1 MLVNIVT
8 ASSAMADE
16 RLMLLKFQRNDQP
29 LFAIGPVNRQN
40 TSLTNFLKTAYIQ
53 TNLTGL
59 VEWINK
65 TNIYSDYLLVATPDA
80 NEPIA
85 KASKTWLVQ
94 EWLPISSSIRRV
106 DTNAP
111 SFKTAITPEQAIALA
126 KKQVIARNWEKFE
139 INIPLFEEGKWYVM
153 IWRLPAEP
161 GGHAN
166 IEISPDGEVQYIPG
180 L

>member
-1 MLVNIVT
+1 MLSLIG
-8 ASSAMADE
+8 SSAMADE
-16 RLMLLKFQRNDQP
+16 RLMLLKFQENDQT
-29 LFAIGPVNRQN
+29 LFAIGHPTRQ
-40 TSLTNFLKTAYIQ
+40 LTNFLKTAFIQ

-85 KASKTWLVQ
+85 KTTKTWSVQ
-94 EWLPISSSIRRV
+94 EWLSISSSIRRV
-106 DTNAP
+106 NTNAANFRP
-111 SFKTAITPEQAIALA
+111 SITPEQAIALA
-126 KKQVIARNWEKFE
+126 RKQVIARNWERFE
-139 INIPLFEEGKWYVM
+139 VNTPLFEKGKWHVM

-161 GGHAN
+161 GGHAD
-166 IEISPDGEVQYIPG
+166 IEISPDGEIQYIPG